1 MAARNAQQYDFYLQ
15 GWNGDYNDP
24 MTFFELWVTGNG
36 YAKFM
41 GGYSNPEYDEMI
53 EKAGTSQ
60 DDAERMELFGKA
72 EKLLL
77 DEGGLVP
84 LYYDNSQ
91 IYVQGYVSGLSM
103 PMFGS
108 DFEYSRV
115 KILAH

>member
-1 MAARNAQQYDFYLQ
+1 
-15 GWNGDYNDP
+15 
-24 MTFFELWVTGNG
+24 
-36 YAKFM
+36 
-41 GGYSNPEYDEMI
+41 
-53 EKAGTSQ
+53 
-60 DDAERMELFGKA
+60 MELFGKA

-91 IYVQGYVSGLSM
+91 IYVQSYVSGLSM

-108 DFEYSRV
+108 DFEFSRV